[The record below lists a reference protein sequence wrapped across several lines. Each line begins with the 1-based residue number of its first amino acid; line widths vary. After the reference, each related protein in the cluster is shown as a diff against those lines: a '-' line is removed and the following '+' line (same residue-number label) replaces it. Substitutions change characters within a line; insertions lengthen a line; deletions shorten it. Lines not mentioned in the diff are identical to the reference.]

1 MIEKMSKEKQML
13 RINVVTGAASGIGLA
28 TKQLL
33 ESRGE
38 SVIGVDIRDAD
49 VLVDLTSPPDRE
61 RMVEE
66 VRTRSGGAIDAIIAV
81 AGLAAP
87 IPATAAVNY
96 FGMVATLDGL
106 RPLLAGSDSPRAV
119 GVASF
124 ASIAPGDE
132 ALVAAFRAE
141 DEPTAL
147 ARATAL
153 AADPA
158 TGTLIYPSSKAAFAQ
173 WVRRSSIA
181 DTWAGAGIPLNAI
194 APGVVSTPMMS
205 GVLSSQEGRDA
216 VASSV
221 PMPLNGFADASV
233 PARLLAWL
241 VSVENS
247 HLCGQVLFVDGG
259 SDASVRGDSV
269 W

>member
-1 MIEKMSKEKQML
+1 MS
-13 RINVVTGAASGIGLA
+13 RINVVTGAASGIGRA
-28 TKQLL
+28 TQQLL

-38 SVIGVDIRDAD
+38 TVIGVDIRDAD
-49 VLVDLTSPPDRE
+49 VLVDLTSPADRE

-66 VRTRSGGAIDAIIAV
+66 VRVKSGRRIDTIVAV

-96 FGMVATLDGL
+96 FGMVATLEGL

-124 ASIAPGDE
+124 ASITPGDD
-132 ALVAAFRAE
+132 ALLAAFQDADERA
-141 DEPTAL
+141 AL
-147 ARATAL
+147 ERATEL

-158 TGTLIYPSSKAAFAQ
+158 STGMLIYPSSKAAFAQ
-173 WVRRSSIA
+173 WVRRSSIT
-181 DTWAGAGIPLNAI
+181 DRWAGAGIPLNAI

-205 GVLSSQEGRDA
+205 AALSSQEGRDA
-216 VASSV
+216 VASMV
-221 PMPLNGFADASV
+221 PAPLNGFSDADV

-241 VSVENS
+241 VSAENS
-247 HLCGQVLFVDGG
+247 HLCGQVIFVDGG
-259 SDASVRGDSV
+259 SEASLRGDSI

>member
-1 MIEKMSKEKQML
+1 MP

-38 SVIGVDIRDAD
+38 KVIGIDIRDAD
-49 VLVDLTSPPDRE
+49 LLVDLTSPSERE
-61 RMVEE
+61 RMVTE
-66 VRTRSGGAIDAIIAV
+66 VRAKSGGRIDAIIAV

-87 IPATAAVNY
+87 VPATAAVNY
-96 FGMVATLDGL
+96 FGMVATLEGL
-106 RPLLAGSDSPRAV
+106 RPLLANSPAPRAV

-124 ASIAPGDE
+124 AGITPGDDS
-132 ALVAAFRAE
+132 LLAAFAAG
-141 DEPTAL
+141 DESAAL
-147 ARATAL
+147 ARAGEL
-153 AADPA
+153 AADPST
-158 TGTLIYPSSKAAFAQ
+158 TGMLIYPSSKAAFAR
-173 WVRRSSIA
+173 WIRRSSIT

-205 GVLSSQEGRDA
+205 AALSSPEGRDA
-216 VASSV
+216 VASAV
-221 PMPLNGFADASV
+221 PMPLNGVAEPQV

-241 VSVENS
+241 ASVENS
-247 HLCGQVLFVDGG
+247 HLCGQVIFVDGG
-259 SDASVRGDSV
+259 SDASIRGDSV

>member
-1 MIEKMSKEKQML
+1 MP

-28 TKQLL
+28 TKKLL

-38 SVIGVDIRDAD
+38 TVVGIDIRDAD
-49 VLVDLTSPPDRE
+49 VLVDLTSPADRE

-66 VRTRSGGAIDAIIAV
+66 VRAKVGGRIDTIIAV

-96 FGMVATLDGL
+96 FGMATTLDGL
-106 RPLLAGSDSPRAV
+106 RPLLAGSGSPRAV

-124 ASIAPGDE
+124 ASITPGDE
-132 ALVAAFRAE
+132 ALMAAFRAGN
-141 DEPTAL
+141 EPAAL
-147 ARATAL
+147 ARATEL

-158 TGTLIYPSSKAAFAQ
+158 TGMLIYPSSKAAFAQ
-173 WVRRSSIA
+173 WVRRSSIT
-181 DTWAGAGIPLNAI
+181 DQWAGAGIPLNAI

-205 GVLSSQEGRDA
+205 GALSSQEGRDA
-216 VASSV
+216 VASAV
-221 PMPLNGFADASV
+221 PMPLNGLADAQV

-241 VSVENS
+241 VSAENS
-247 HLCGQVLFVDGG
+247 HLCGQVIFVDGG
-259 SDASVRGDSV
+259 SDASLRGDSV

>member
-1 MIEKMSKEKQML
+1 MP

-38 SVIGVDIRDAD
+38 IVIGVDIRDAD
-49 VLVDLTSPPDRE
+49 VLVDLTSPPDRV
-61 RMVEE
+61 RMATE
-66 VRTRSGGAIDAIIAV
+66 VQAKSGGRIDTIIAV

-87 IPATAAVNY
+87 VPATAAVNY
-96 FGMVATLDGL
+96 FGMVATLEGL
-106 RPLLAGSDSPRAV
+106 RPLLAGSPAPRAV

-124 ASIAPGDE
+124 AGISPGDD
-132 ALVAAFRAE
+132 ALLAAFAAGDERA
-141 DEPTAL
+141 AL
-147 ARATAL
+147 ARAAEL
-153 AADPA
+153 AADAA
-158 TGTLIYPSSKAAFAQ
+158 TMGRLIYPSSKAAFAK
-173 WVRRSSIA
+173 WIRRSSITDA
-181 DTWAGAGIPLNAI
+181 WAGAGIPLNAI
-194 APGVVSTPMMS
+194 APGVISTPMMS
-205 GVLSSQEGRDA
+205 AALSSPEGREA
-216 VASSV
+216 VTSAV
-221 PMPLNGFADASV
+221 PMPLNGIAEPQV

-247 HLCGQVLFVDGG
+247 HLCGQVIFVDGG

>member
-1 MIEKMSKEKQML
+1 MT

-33 ESRGE
+33 ERRGE

-49 VLVDLTSPPDRE
+49 VLVDLTSPQDRE

-66 VRTRSGGAIDAIIAV
+66 VGARSGGSIDTIVAV

-96 FGMVATLDGL
+96 FGMVATLEGL

-124 ASIAPGDE
+124 AGIAPGDE
-132 ALVAAFRAE
+132 ALIAAFRAA

-153 AADPA
+153 AAEPLT

-173 WVRRSSIA
+173 WVRRSSTTDI
-181 DTWAGAGIPLNAI
+181 WAGSGIPLNAI
-194 APGVVSTPMMS
+194 APGVVSTPMMD
-205 GVLSSQEGRDA
+205 GALSSQEGRDA
-216 VASSV
+216 IASAV
-221 PMPLNGFADASV
+221 PMPLNGFADAQV

-247 HLCGQVLFVDGG
+247 HLCGQVIFVDGG

>member
-1 MIEKMSKEKQML
+1 MP
-13 RINVVTGAASGIGLA
+13 RVNVVTGAASGIGLA

-49 VLVDLTSPPDRE
+49 VLVDLTSPQDRE

-66 VRTRSGGAIDAIIAV
+66 VRTRSGGSLDTIIAV

-96 FGMVATLDGL
+96 FGMVATLEGL

-147 ARATAL
+147 ARAKEL
-153 AADPA
+153 AADPVT
-158 TGTLIYPSSKAAFAQ
+158 TGALIYPSSKAAFAQ
-173 WVRRSSIA
+173 WVRRSS
-181 DTWAGAGIPLNAI
+181 TTGKWAGAGIPLNAI

-221 PMPLNGFADASV
+221 PMPLNGFADARV

-241 VSVENS
+241 ASVENS
-247 HLCGQVLFVDGG
+247 HLCGQVIFVDGG
-259 SDASVRGDSV
+259 SDASIRGDSV

>member
-1 MIEKMSKEKQML
+1 
-13 RINVVTGAASGIGLA
+13 
-28 TKQLL
+28 L

-38 SVIGVDIRDAD
+38 TVIGVDLRDAD
-49 VLVDLTSPPDRE
+49 VLVDLTSPGDRE

-66 VRTRSGGAIDAIIAV
+66 VRSQSGGQIDSIIAV
-81 AGLAAP
+81 AGLASP

-96 FGMVATLDGL
+96 FGMVATLEGL
-106 RPLLAGSDSPRAV
+106 RPLLVSSESPRAV

-132 ALVAAFRAE
+132 TLIAAFRTG
-141 DEPTAL
+141 DEHAAL
-147 ARATAL
+147 ARAAEL

-158 TGTLIYPSSKAAFAQ
+158 TTGMLIYPSSKAAFAQ
-173 WVRRSSIA
+173 WVRRSSIT
-181 DTWAGAGIPLNAI
+181 DEWAGAGIPLNAI
-194 APGVVSTPMMS
+194 APDVVSTPMMS
-205 GVLSSQEGRDA
+205 AALSSPEGRDA
-216 VASSV
+216 VASAV
-221 PMPLNGFADASV
+221 PMPLNGVSDPQV

-241 VSVENS
+241 ASAENS
-247 HLCGQVLFVDGG
+247 HLCGQVIFVDGG